1 MPGGISK
8 RQEQA
13 VKRMLS
19 HDYLAE
25 KEKRK
30 ARRRAKATVTKT
42 KGERHKSRQQQIE
55 ELVDQELELEGGP
68 DET

>member
-1 MPGGISK
+1 
-8 RQEQA
+8 
-13 VKRMLS
+13 MLS

-42 KGERHKSRQQQIE
+42 KGDKHKSRHQQIE

-68 DET
+68 DES